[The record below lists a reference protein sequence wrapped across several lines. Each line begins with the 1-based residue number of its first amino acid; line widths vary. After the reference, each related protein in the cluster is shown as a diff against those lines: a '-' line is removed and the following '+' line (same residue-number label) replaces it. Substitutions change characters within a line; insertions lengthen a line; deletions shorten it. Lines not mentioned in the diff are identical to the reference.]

1 MFLSDPFPDYPHWQM
16 KPELKRY
23 FLMQASY
30 WCQQFIVLALG
41 LEKPRKDY
49 NELIMH
55 HFVTLWLV
63 GYVSKHHNVLITGLI
78 ANRWGY
84 LINLTLIGHAI
95 YMSMDIPDAFLAVR
109 LRSERLFLDLTYAI
123 DSSLSCSI
131 TWDSIGSKCAPLR
144 FSSSHGR
151 ECFLDVRFQ

>member
-1 MFLSDPFPDYPHWQM
+1 M

-23 FLMQASY
+23 FLMHAAY
-30 WCQQFIVLALG
+30 WCQQLIVLLLR

-55 HFVTLWLV
+55 HFVTLWLI
-63 GYVSKHHNVLITGLI
+63 GYVSKHHNVFITDLI
-78 ANRWGY
+78 ANSWGY

-109 LRSERLFLDLTYAI
+109 FWSERPFHNLTYAI
-123 DSSLSCSI
+123 DSSPSCSI
-131 TWDSIGSKCAPLR
+131 TWDGTNSKCSPLQ

-151 ECFLDVRFQ
+151 KCFLRVHF